1 MKIFKSSIHF
11 SKLAG
16 VWKVFFYV
24 ITIFP
29 IHSPLVLLLLQ
40 HIFSW
45 RNHSPISM
53 ISFKAISAFYFSAF
67 LLFEYSTFSAKSF
80 LFILSKDIFSCGSA
94 TASAVQCKALQFFPQ
109 HFSCQHSRCIFA
121 GNTNCFQLFFCFHYQ
136 RLWMVPLPF
145 CLGIQQTDPLLK
157 GGVKTLQTTDSVT
170 RVVSSSALQ
179 TAFFSV
185 FSPVGCNLAEQNGG
199 KKGQQ
204 FIPVLIGSR
213 SPYMSTLAMHIV
225 SVMNA
230 LMFLEC
236 PYYYTVVTDFHLVSN
251 FKCWI

>member
-24 ITIFP
+24 ITIVP

-80 LFILSKDIFSCGSA
+80 LFILSKDIFSYCLS
-94 TASAVQCKALQFFPQ
+94 SVVQSIIVFPTTLQLSTFTLYFCREYKLFLVIFLFPL
-109 HFSCQHSRCIFA
+109 SEVVDGTI
-121 GNTNCFQLFFCFHYQ
+121 T
-136 RLWMVPLPF
+136 
-145 CLGIQQTDPLLK
+145 PLL
-157 GGVKTLQTTDSVT
+157 
-170 RVVSSSALQ
+170 RY
-179 TAFFSV
+179 
-185 FSPVGCNLAEQNGG
+185 LAN
-199 KKGQQ
+199 
-204 FIPVLIGSR
+204 
-213 SPYMSTLAMHIV
+213 
-225 SVMNA
+225 
-230 LMFLEC
+230 
-236 PYYYTVVTDFHLVSN
+236 
-251 FKCWI
+251 